1 MNNPNPFHPQIS
13 LLDQKNKKRARVKV
27 AVYSIFAFNVLLISP
42 LLIQGCRDKQPASQT
57 ADNTTTAPTNDTTS
71 TAPSAETPSNTAA
84 PALPSPPSNVV
95 SAPPMNPTANPVPAV
110 VSAANTDYVIVKGDT
125 FSKIAHAHGLTVKA
139 LVDANPGLDP
149 ARLQIGKKLQIP
161 PPSTA
166 ATSGPTTAMMADSA
180 DTYVV
185 KSGDSL
191 SKIAHEHNTTVKALR
206 AANDLKTN
214 KIIVGQK
221 LKLPSPSAAPA
232 AATADTTPVSP
243 PTTSTVS
250 TATPPPA
257 AGGTAH

>member
-13 LLDQKNKKRARVKV
+13 LLEQKNKKRARVKV

-57 ADNTTTAPTNDTTS
+57 ADNTTTAATNDTTS
-71 TAPSAETPSNTAA
+71 TAPTGEAPSNTAA
-84 PALPSPPSNVV
+84 PVLPSPPSNVV
-95 SAPPMNPTANPVPAV
+95 SAAPINPTPNPVPIAPTT
-110 VSAANTDYVIVKGDT
+110 SDYVIVKGDT
-125 FSKIAHAHGLTVKA
+125 FSKIAHAHGVTVKA

-149 ARLQIGKKLQIP
+149 AKLQIGKKLQIP
-161 PPSTA
+161 PPSMTA
-166 ATSGPTTAMMADSA
+166 AGGATSATVADSA

-206 AANDLKTN
+206 SANDLKTN

-221 LKLPSPSAAPA
+221 LKLPAPSAAPA

-250 TATPPPA
+250 SATPPPA